1 MKRFKI
7 VFLLLL
13 IFTLTMASYGQVAVS
28 DGSAFLTKAEFN
40 RNLSNMSSRMTYLE
54 NSLDSKIDTLVASY
68 LSRNGIWNG
77 TVQENALSSTIMS
90 VGFNGQ
96 TTATAYHYFYY
107 DYYTDGSQIGNSKI
121 FINTHSDN
129 YYDPVA
135 IGENNTERTLI
146 ANVSKSGLLCLTF
159 DKQLSQLNNDF
170 NSTLN
175 LIQVAAHSN
184 ARIIGDQVRFS
195 IIAEFNIIEYE
206 EGSSTGNTI
215 YTDFSITQPAIPGR
229 VSFFRVLN
237 NSAYMFVNKGS
248 RVTAKL
254 TNRSTVNKV
263 GILYGSYGYVSAV
276 YRYRVNSLTVY

>member
-1 MKRFKI
+1 MKKFKI
-7 VFLLLL
+7 IFIL
-13 IFTLTMASYGQVAVS
+13 ISIFILTIVSYGQVSVS
-28 DGSAFLTKAEFN
+28 DGSAFLTKTEFN
-40 RNLSNMSSRMTYLE
+40 KNLTIMSNRMAFLE
-54 NSLDSKIDTLVASY
+54 NSLDSKIDTLVASF
-68 LSRNGIWNG
+68 LSRNGIWSG
-77 TVQENALSSTIMS
+77 SVQDNSLDGTIMS

-96 TTATAYHYFYY
+96 STATAYHYFYY
-107 DYYTDGSQIGNSKI
+107 DYYTDASNIGNSKI
-121 FINTHSDN
+121 FINAHSNN
-129 YYDPVA
+129 YYDPVL
-135 IGENNTERTLI
+135 IGDNNSERTLI

-159 DKQLSQLNNDF
+159 DKQLSQLNDSF
-170 NSTLN
+170 TSTLN

-195 IIAEFNIIEYE
+195 IIAEFNILEYE

-276 YRYRVNSLTVY
+276 YRYRINSLTVY